1 MSGKVAEKQKKIR
14 VEIQYQAKKLF
25 VTHGYDY
32 VKMSEIAKASSIS
45 KTTIY
50 YSHFKSKLE
59 IIKSIL
65 IEEMELFLNQVKSI
79 AELEGEPE
87 KIAEQILRSWL
98 SVINDD
104 FSLWHLLFSIS
115 SNKEIIQEINES
127 YNSMYSEFLKI
138 GEALFNQMG
147 DTNPKISSQLFM
159 AQLDGIMY
167 QKFFNHNISIS
178 DEFIS
183 KLIDLWIRSS

>member
-115 SNKEIIQEINES
+115 SNKEIIQEIKES

-147 DTNPKISSQLFM
+147 DTNPGISSQLFM